1 MIEPKINRPKR
12 LDLKDKVN
20 NDICFKNYRLDNSSI
35 WNIFL
40 WSAYE
45 NDINT
50 IFAKNN
56 MKITDNIN

>member
-20 NDICFKNYRLDNSSI
+20 NDICFKNYRLDNSSV

-45 NDINT
+45 NYKIT

>member
-20 NDICFKNYRLDNSSI
+20 NDICFKNYKLDNSSV

-40 WSAYE
+40 LSAYE
-45 NDINT
+45 NDTNT